1 MTGRSNWPGESRF
14 KGWLFLFPGLAVYL
28 VFVFYPILKT
38 IQTSLYQWD
47 GFSANRTFIGMENY
61 RQLFADGLFFK
72 AISHNIIFLLFYSL
86 IPILIG
92 LLLANLLGRKPLPG
106 LDFFRA
112 GLFLPQVLSM
122 IVVGVIWRWIYNPVF
137 GPLNQLLRA
146 IGLGSLTRPWL
157 GDFSMALPAV
167 GVVGTWVQYG
177 FCMVLFIAGLQKI
190 PLELYEASDLDG
202 AGGFQQFL
210 HITLP
215 GLRSEL
221 GVAMITTIIAALRV
235 FDLVYVTTRGGPGD
249 STIVTAFLIYRSAFQ
264 QNRIGYA
271 AAVATVL
278 SIIIFL
284 ISLLV
289 VRFQSRVED

>member
-1 MTGRSNWPGESRF
+1 
-14 KGWLFLFPGLAVYL
+14 
-28 VFVFYPILKT
+28 
-38 IQTSLYQWD
+38 
-47 GFSANRTFIGMENY
+47 
-61 RQLFADGLFFK
+61 
-72 AISHNIIFLLFYSL
+72 
-86 IPILIG
+86 
-92 LLLANLLGRKPLPG
+92 
-106 LDFFRA
+106 
-112 GLFLPQVLSM
+112 M